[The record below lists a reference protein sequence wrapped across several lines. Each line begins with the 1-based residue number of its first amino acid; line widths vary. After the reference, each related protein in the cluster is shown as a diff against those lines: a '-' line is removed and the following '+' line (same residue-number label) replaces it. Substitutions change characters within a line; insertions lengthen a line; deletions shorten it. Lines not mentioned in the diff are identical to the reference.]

1 MDNAQQQQVSQKVE
15 QDVRMLIGDLHM
27 QLIMLR
33 SMLAVAQGEQQP
45 PAQSEV
51 RVNGD
56 ARGMPQ
62 G

>member
-1 MDNAQQQQVSQKVE
+1 MDNTQQQQVSQKVE

-33 SMLAVAQGEQQP
+33 SMLAVAQGEA
-45 PAQSEV
+45 PAQPRPEP

-56 ARGMPQ
+56 ARTTL
-62 G
+62 